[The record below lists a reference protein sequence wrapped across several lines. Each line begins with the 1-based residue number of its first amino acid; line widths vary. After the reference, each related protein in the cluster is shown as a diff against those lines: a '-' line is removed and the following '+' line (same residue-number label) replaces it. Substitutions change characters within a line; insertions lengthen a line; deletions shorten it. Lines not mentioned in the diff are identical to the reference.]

1 MDLYPEM
8 QTVVWNPNPNPDL
21 VDKKRFCWVPSVLHP
36 IEPNKLTK
44 LTLYFINKPK
54 EYSLKHCIVLGFF
67 NVRI

>member
-36 IEPNKLTK
+36 IEPNKVTK
-44 LTLYFINKPK
+44 LLHYF
-54 EYSLKHCIVLGFF
+54 F
-67 NVRI
+67 